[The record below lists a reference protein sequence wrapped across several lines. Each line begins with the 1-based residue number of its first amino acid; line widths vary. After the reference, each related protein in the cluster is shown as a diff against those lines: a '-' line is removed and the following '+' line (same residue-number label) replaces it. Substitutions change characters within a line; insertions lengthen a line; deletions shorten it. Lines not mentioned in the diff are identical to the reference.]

1 MTAQTKWSID
11 QAHSEITFKVKHLMI
26 AHVKGSFKVFDASI
40 YTYGKDFK
48 TAEVDLWIDAA
59 SIDTGNTERDAHLK
73 GLDFF
78 DVENHKQITFVS
90 STMQKPDSDG
100 ESDLWGELTIL
111 GIKQNV
117 KLEVEFGGIV
127 NDPWGNERAGFT
139 VKTKINRKDWGLI
152 WNTNLIENGVMVGE
166 EVSISCELEL
176 VNIGFKDLKM
186 VEDNSVIAEH

>member
-78 DVENHKQITFVS
+78 DVENHKQITFIS